1 MKILLLSKD
10 AVFLADTAQKKFQT
24 QYGEINLEKV
34 RIGKKIKSTK
44 GKEFIVAAPTLID
57 LLKKAKRGPQII
69 TPKDAGAIAAITGV
83 TNGWRCLDAGSGSGF
98 LALFLG
104 NLVRPNGNVY
114 TYEKKK
120 ENYEIVKKNI
130 VHCGLEETVTVK
142 NADAL
147 KGFKEKNLD
156 LITLDMQFAEKLAK
170 RAYNALKPGG
180 WLCVYSPHIEQQ
192 IKAVK
197 AMEKE
202 GFVHMK
208 TVETIQ
214 REWKISHGFSHPR
227 HSQVVHTGFITTGRK
242 I

>member
-147 KGFKEKNLD
+147 KGFREKNLD
-156 LITLDMQFAEKLAK
+156 MITLDMQFAEKLAK
-170 RAYNALKPGG
+170 RA
-180 WLCVYSPHIEQQ
+180 
-192 IKAVK
+192 
-197 AMEKE
+197 
-202 GFVHMK
+202 
-208 TVETIQ
+208 
-214 REWKISHGFSHPR
+214 
-227 HSQVVHTGFITTGRK
+227 
-242 I
+242 

>member
-1 MKILLLSKD
+1 MKVLLLSKD
-10 AVFLADTAQKKFQT
+10 AVFLADTVQKKFQT
-24 QYGEINLEKV
+24 QYGEINLEKIK
-34 RIGKKIKSTK
+34 IGKKVKTTK
-44 GKEFIVAAPTLID
+44 GKEFVVAAPTLID

-69 TPKDAGAIAAITGV
+69 TPKDAGAIAAVTGV
-83 TNGWRCLDAGSGSGF
+83 TSGWRCLDAGSGSGF

-104 NLVRPNGNVY
+104 NLVRPDGNVY

-130 VHCGLEETVTVK
+130 THCGLENIVTVK

-147 KGFKEKNLD
+147 KGFKEKSLD
-156 LITLDMQFAEKLAK
+156 LITLDMQFAEKLTK
-170 RAYNALKPGG
+170 KAYSALKPGG

-202 GFVHMK
+202 GFVHIRTM
-208 TVETIQ
+208 ETIQ
-214 REWKISHGFSHPR
+214 REWKVSHGFSHPR
-227 HSQVVHTGFITTGRK
+227 HSQVVHTGFITAGRK
-242 I
+242 V

>member
-83 TNGWRCLDAGSGSGF
+83 TSGWRCLDAGSGSGF

-156 LITLDMQFAEKLAK
+156 LITLDMQFAEKLGKKKVFHLTITAARSSHFLKTELFMLRLTCIRDK
-170 RAYNALKPGG
+170 RVWFSFDFTTQETLSREESLDATRWINT
-180 WLCVYSPHIEQQ
+180 CDVFSEQ
-192 IKAVK
+192 K
-197 AMEKE
+197 
-202 GFVHMK
+202 G
-208 TVETIQ
+208 
-214 REWKISHGFSHPR
+214 
-227 HSQVVHTGFITTGRK
+227 
-242 I
+242 